1 MNRENSSEKKI
12 VRVSSKK
19 WDRTKSAGE
28 HVVGNN
34 VKKNGVT
41 KENAIET
48 EEEVVDPYTKKR
60 RESLK
65 NDVYDMAGKVRTNM
79 FIISRMLGIDLVNT

>member
-1 MNRENSSEKKI
+1 MNSGNSCEKQI

-19 WDRTKSAGE
+19 WDRDNAGE
-28 HVVGNN
+28 KKGENN
-34 VKKNGVT
+34 VKKNGVD
-41 KENAIET
+41 KEKVET

-65 NDVYDMAGKVRTNM
+65 NFVYDIAGKVSN
-79 FIISRMLGIDLVNT
+79 FIF

>member
-1 MNRENSSEKKI
+1 MNSGNSCEKQI

-19 WDRTKSAGE
+19 WDRDNAGE
-28 HVVGNN
+28 
-34 VKKNGVT
+34 KKG
-41 KENAIET
+41 ENFEA

-65 NDVYDMAGKVRTNM
+65 NFVYDIAGKVSN
-79 FIISRMLGIDLVNT
+79 FIF